1 MTIKEKWKMRLLE
14 ILMIKDISKIIEPY
28 ISYLRFVLSSVKKDG
43 TVQEEFICS
52 ECYEKSKVTYVK
64 DYRNDD
70 EFVFCEHCGKKYEA
84 NRYASKNESNE
95 VYWNDKYRYHGK
107 IIMFAEEIDGVEGI
121 AFIEIRSLK
130 IEYDIS
136 NKRKIMCPEIIGYG
150 FISKNGKYRYSFGS
164 YTDSKV
170 ASYRGYRY
178 PAIYIDDAV
187 KEYVKKNELCVEQIL
202 DKNDSTSI
210 IIQVEENIKNI
221 PKTGVPISLITANRI
236 IEKWTPG
243 ELPLNM
249 MSMDKWLHIK
259 HYKSDELTQK
269 NYFQGY
275 CSECGLKFSYVTGK
289 YGYQKDVVCSKCGN
303 SENVFWNASGIS
315 KLFVVVEKINDSKI
329 ICFRTLTGNYELS
342 NNKKVIMNYTEKMRV
357 YIDFSEE
364 SKGKRTVLLSNDG
377 TEWRYKRNSEL
388 EEFNIDRAN
397 FIFSHEAD
405 ETLKYT
411 GLREFINTVPTSNVY
426 GKEMINLNKI
436 IYFLQVCT
444 LTGSLEKLAKLGW
457 GLLCD
462 DIVYEVIRNDEIK
475 VDLEGKNV
483 NEILKLPK
491 RLVKYL
497 IEKSNNNP
505 RPAEVLRVQKFYALD
520 NDVMTEDMDWCAGN
534 SVNVSDIEKIC
545 RLLNINVHKACEYL
559 ERVRISQCFSPKSA
573 VVEWFDYLIAAQNI
587 KADLSD
593 KTVRYPTSLRREHDR
608 ATFKYGIIKD
618 KQKEEK
624 FQNICIEY
632 GKKYSYE
639 NEEYL
644 IVPPKD
650 MQDLFEEGRKLNHCV
665 GSYADRIIDST
676 TCICF
681 VRKAN
686 EPDEPYFTVEVSPY
700 EARVRQIHGLSNRLV
715 DHKNEKS
722 LASFLKEWAKK
733 KKLDISVL

>member
-1 MTIKEKWKMRLLE
+1 MTVKEKWKMRLLE
-14 ILMIKDISKIIEPY
+14 ILMTKDISKIIEPY

-70 EFVFCEHCGKKYEA
+70 EFVFCEHCGKKYEV
-84 NRYASKNESNE
+84 NRYSSKNESNE
-95 VYWNDKYRYHGK
+95 VYWDDKNYYHGK
-107 IIMFAEEIDGVEGI
+107 IIMFVEEIDGVEGI

-130 IEYDIS
+130 IEYDIL

-178 PAIYIDDAV
+178 PAIYIDAAV
-187 KEYVKKNELCVEQIL
+187 IEYIRKNELCADQIL
-202 DKNDSTSI
+202 DKNDSISI
-210 IIQVEENIKNI
+210 IIQVEENIKKL
-221 PKTGVPISLITANRI
+221 PKSRVPISLSIANKI
-236 IEKWTPG
+236 IEKWKPK
-243 ELPLNM
+243 EIPLKQM
-249 MSMDKWLHIK
+249 EITEWLHIK
-259 HYKSDELTQK
+259 HNKTDELTQK
-269 NYFQGY
+269 NYFHGY
-275 CSECGLKFSYVTGK
+275 CSKCGSRFSYVTGRH
-289 YGYQKDVVCSKCGN
+289 GYDNKVKCPKCEN
-303 SENVFWNASGIS
+303 SRKTFWNDSVIS
-315 KLFVVVEKINDSKI
+315 ELFTVIEWIEGSEV
-329 ICFRTLTGNYELS
+329 ICFRTLTADYELQK
-342 NNKKVIMNYTEKMRV
+342 NKKVNMKYKEKMRV
-357 YIDFSEE
+357 YIDFSKE

-377 TEWRYKRNSEL
+377 TEWLYKRNSEL

>member
-14 ILMIKDISKIIEPY
+14 ILMTKDISKIIEPY
-28 ISYLRFVLSSVKKDG
+28 ISYLRFVLSSVKKEG

-107 IIMFAEEIDGVEGI
+107 IIMFTEEIDGVEGI
-121 AFIEIRSLK
+121 VFIEIRSLK

-164 YTDSKV
+164 YTDSKI
-170 ASYRGYRY
+170 ASYRGYKY
-178 PAIYIDDAV
+178 PAIYIDDSV
-187 KEYVKKNELCVEQIL
+187 REYVKKNELCEERIF
-202 DKNDSTSI
+202 DKYDSASI
-210 IIQVEENIKNI
+210 IMQVEENVK
-221 PKTGVPISLITANRI
+221 KVSKSGVSISLRTANRI

-243 ELPLNM
+243 ELPLKM
-249 MSMDKWLHIK
+249 MGMDKWLHIK
-259 HYKSDELTQK
+259 HYKSDELTQT
-269 NYFQGY
+269 NYFQGH
-275 CSECGLKFSYVTGK
+275 CSECGSRFSYSTGK
-289 YGYQKDVVCSKCGN
+289 YGYEKEVICPKCG
-303 SENVFWNASGIS
+303 SSGNVFWNASGIS
-315 KLFVVVEKINDSKI
+315 KLFTVVEKIDDSNV
-329 ICFRTLTGNYELS
+329 ICVRTMTVDYELLK
-342 NNKKVIMNYTEKMRV
+342 NKKVIMDYKEKMRV

-364 SKGKRTVLLSNDG
+364 GKGKRTVLISEDG
-377 TEWRYKRNSEL
+377 TEWRFRRNSVL
-388 EEFNIDRAN
+388 EDYDIERNN
-397 FIFSHEAD
+397 VIFTPEAD
-405 ETLKYT
+405 ENLKYT
-411 GLREFINTVPTSNVY
+411 GLKEFISIVPTSN
-426 GKEMINLNKI
+426 
-436 IYFLQVCT
+436 IYHRERFYLYRLIHFLQVCT
-444 LTGSLEKLAKLGW
+444 LTSCMEKFAKLGW
-457 GLLCD
+457 GLLCVDILD
-462 DIVYEVIRNDEIK
+462 DVIYDHENKVNIK
-475 VDLEGKNV
+475 ANNI
-483 NEILKLPK
+483 NEALKLPK

-505 RPAEVLRVQKFYALD
+505 RPAEVLRVQKFYTLD
-520 NDVMTEDMDWCAGN
+520 NDVMTEDMDWCEGN
-534 SVNVSDIEKIC
+534 SVNVSDIERIC

-681 VRKAN
+681 VRKAD

>member
-1 MTIKEKWKMRLLE
+1 M
-14 ILMIKDISKIIEPY
+14 
-28 ISYLRFVLSSVKKDG
+28 
-43 TVQEEFICS
+43 
-52 ECYEKSKVTYVK
+52 
-64 DYRNDD
+64 
-70 EFVFCEHCGKKYEA
+70 
-84 NRYASKNESNE
+84 
-95 VYWNDKYRYHGK
+95 
-107 IIMFAEEIDGVEGI
+107 
-121 AFIEIRSLK
+121 
-130 IEYDIS
+130 
-136 NKRKIMCPEIIGYG
+136 
-150 FISKNGKYRYSFGS
+150 
-164 YTDSKV
+164 
-170 ASYRGYRY
+170 
-178 PAIYIDDAV
+178 
-187 KEYVKKNELCVEQIL
+187 
-202 DKNDSTSI
+202 
-210 IIQVEENIKNI
+210 
-221 PKTGVPISLITANRI
+221 
-236 IEKWTPG
+236 
-243 ELPLNM
+243 
-249 MSMDKWLHIK
+249 
-259 HYKSDELTQK
+259 
-269 NYFQGY
+269 
-275 CSECGLKFSYVTGK
+275 
-289 YGYQKDVVCSKCGN
+289 
-303 SENVFWNASGIS
+303 
-315 KLFVVVEKINDSKI
+315 
-329 ICFRTLTGNYELS
+329 
-342 NNKKVIMNYTEKMRV
+342 
-357 YIDFSEE
+357 
-364 SKGKRTVLLSNDG
+364 
-377 TEWRYKRNSEL
+377 
-388 EEFNIDRAN
+388 
-397 FIFSHEAD
+397 
-405 ETLKYT
+405 
-411 GLREFINTVPTSNVY
+411 
-426 GKEMINLNKI
+426 
-436 IYFLQVCT
+436 
-444 LTGSLEKLAKLGW
+444 
-457 GLLCD
+457 
-462 DIVYEVIRNDEIK
+462 
-475 VDLEGKNV
+475 
-483 NEILKLPK
+483 PK

-505 RPAEVLRVQKFYALD
+505 RPAEVLRVQKFYTLD

-559 ERVRISQCFSPKSA
+559 ERVRVSQCFSPKSA